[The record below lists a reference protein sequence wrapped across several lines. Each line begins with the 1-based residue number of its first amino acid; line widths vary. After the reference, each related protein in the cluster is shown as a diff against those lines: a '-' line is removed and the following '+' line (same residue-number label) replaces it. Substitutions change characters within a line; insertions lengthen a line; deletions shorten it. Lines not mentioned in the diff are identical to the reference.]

1 MQKRFDDI
9 LQKRMDRK
17 DFLKH
22 VGIGV
27 AVMTGAAGLIKMLNP
42 QAEAGT
48 QQANS
53 GSESRQS
60 LGYGAS
66 TYGGR
71 PVASQNS

>member
-48 QQANS
+48 QQASNS
-53 GSESRQS
+53 ENRQS

>member
-42 QAEAGT
+42 QAQAGT
-48 QQANS
+48 QQAS
-53 GSESRQS
+53 SSENRQS

>member
-27 AVMTGAAGLIKMLNP
+27 AVMTGAAGLVKMLHP
-42 QAEAGT
+42 QEQASNKQSAGT
-48 QQANS
+48 
-53 GSESRQS
+53 ESRQS

-66 TYGGR
+66 AYGGR
-71 PVASQNS
+71 PAASQNS